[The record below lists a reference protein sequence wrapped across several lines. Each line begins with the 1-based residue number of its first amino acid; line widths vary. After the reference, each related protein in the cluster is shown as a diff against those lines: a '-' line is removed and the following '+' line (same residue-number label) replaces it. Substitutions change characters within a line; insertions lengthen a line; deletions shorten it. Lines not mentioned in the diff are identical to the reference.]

1 MSVALREQAL
11 RSSGHPMTSQRSA
24 LFLGAAL
31 LAGGALF
38 FQARSDATSAL
49 TAKSVETAPLNAG
62 KTFAR
67 ETQQDSQ
74 GVDFAALDRAA
85 ARTSPPASYALSG
98 DATAVLA
105 ERIALQALAEREAL
119 QLSERQWTGFA
130 GVTQH
135 HQAIRR
141 AFEAE
146 IAVLKRSGNGRHR
159 FEIPLYP
166 RAGDQLR
173 TAFYASLRA
182 ELGQA
187 VAAKIADKLGARL
200 EDYFGG
206 FGVTVQTLD
215 FVAGLAAEQ
224 RDFVVTRTE
233 IFWNQ
238 FRPDE
243 RLKTRRETFL
253 IAAEDPAGGEWGALI
268 ARLSVEGEAGRSG
281 S

>member
-1 MSVALREQAL
+1 
-11 RSSGHPMTSQRSA
+11 MTSQRSA
-24 LFLGAAL
+24 FFVGAAL

-38 FQARSDATSAL
+38 FRARSDGTCAL
-49 TAKSVETAPLNAG
+49 TAKNLETAPTCAEE
-62 KTFAR
+62 TSAR
-67 ETQQDSQ
+67 VTVRELQ
-74 GVDFAALDRAA
+74 GVDFTEPTAAGGRA
-85 ARTSPPASYALSG
+85 SPASYALSG

-119 QLSERQWTGFA
+119 QLNERQWTGFA

-135 HQAIRR
+135 HQEIRR
-141 AFEAE
+141 AYEAE
-146 IAVLKRSGNGRHR
+146 IAVLKRSGQGRHR

-173 TAFYASLRA
+173 AAFYASLRA
-182 ELGQA
+182 ELGEA
-187 VAAKIADKLGARL
+187 VASEIADKLGARL

-206 FGVTVQTLD
+206 FGVAVQTLD
-215 FVAGLAAEQ
+215 FVAGLALEQ
-224 RDFVVTRTE
+224 RAYVVTRTE

-253 IAAEDPAGGEWGALI
+253 IAAEDPAGGEWGGLL
-268 ARLSVEGEAGRSG
+268 ARLSVEGEAGRAG